1 MTAADVTLALR
12 PYDQW
17 APLWVGQVE
26 TPGIR
31 LKLVHDAPLVMDF
44 AEHIDIAEISFN
56 RYLLAFSRGDERLVG
71 LPAFVLRGFRH
82 RNFFVRAD
90 STLESLADLRGKRLG
105 SNSWPDTGTMWARA
119 AMRDAGVGVGDVQW
133 VIGTLDDTTPN
144 RPPSPHDAH
153 PPAGA
158 EFLSGSDTL
167 LGLLKDGRIDAVTTA
182 FAPPVIL
189 EKGGWLRRLVRNYR
203 AAEADYHRRT
213 GVYPGFHIIAARREY
228 ALGYPDRVRAVY
240 AALERSFALWST
252 KVLKFGEATP
262 WAVEELETMYRD
274 FGADTPPFGT
284 DSPAH
289 RTMLATMC
297 FEQHAQGLV
306 ERAADPDRLFAAFNA
321 LPQ

>member
-1 MTAADVTLALR
+1 MTAVDVTLALR
-12 PYDQW
+12 PYDQF

-56 RYLLAFSRGDERLVG
+56 RYLLAYSRGDERLVG

-82 RNFFVRAD
+82 RNYFVRAD

-119 AMRDAGVGVGDVQW
+119 AMRDAGVDVGDVQW
-133 VIGTLDDTTPN
+133 VIGTLDETTPN
-144 RPPSPHDAH
+144 RPPSPHDAQ
-153 PPAGA
+153 PPRGA

-167 LGLLKDGRIDAVTTA
+167 LGLLRDGRIDAVTTA

-189 EKGGWLRRLVRNYR
+189 EKGSWLRRLVRNYR

-213 GVYPGFHIIAARREY
+213 GVYPGFHIIAARRDY
-228 ALGYPDRVRAVY
+228 ALQHPERLRAVY
-240 AALERSFALWST
+240 GALQSSFALWST

-262 WAVEELETMYRD
+262 WAIEELETMYRD

-284 DSPAH
+284 ESAAH

-306 ERAADPDRLFAAFNA
+306 QKPADPQRLFAAFDA